1 MTRLHEISLWLVIV
15 LLGMPAAVIATE
27 VGPIGNQPT
36 ASQEAKPQS
45 STAQGGTSATR
56 EKAGKK
62 SNQDVKSRGL
72 FKKKKKKQKSGAAS
86 HSQPAEQADAPGR

>member
-1 MTRLHEISLWLVIV
+1 MTRLQAISLWLVV
-15 LLGMPAAVIATE
+15 AFLGLRAAAIATE

-36 ASQEAKPQS
+36 VSQEAKPQS
-45 STAQGGTSATR
+45 STAQGGTSASR
-56 EKAGKK
+56 EKAGNK

-72 FKKKKKKQKSGAAS
+72 FKKKKKKQKGGAAS